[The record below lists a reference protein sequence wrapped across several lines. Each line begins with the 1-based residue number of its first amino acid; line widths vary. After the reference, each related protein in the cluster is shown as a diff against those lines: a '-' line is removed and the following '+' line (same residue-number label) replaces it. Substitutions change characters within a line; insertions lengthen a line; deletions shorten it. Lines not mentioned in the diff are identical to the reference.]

1 MPGISKCS
9 VCNCCLSFSLSLLTT
24 FSGWWFDA
32 CGPSNLNGMFYTAG
46 QNHGKL
52 NGIKWHYF
60 KGPSYSLRSTTM
72 MIRPLDFWKHNTRS
86 NYKNN
91 RAIQGSYRW
100 ETVWKLLKRTIWSPF
115 QRQVVIMWCHRS
127 SWLWIW
133 RLLSSQKS
141 LFGSLFSCGLTLEN
155 ATHCHALKREELLS
169 LLCFKLL
176 LDLSLKLW

>member
-1 MPGISKCS
+1 M
-9 VCNCCLSFSLSLLTT
+9 LSLTHFCFLFSLSMAH

-72 MIRPLDFWKHNTRS
+72 MIRPLDFWKHHARIRNLQRTMGMLPEEKFS
-86 NYKNN
+86 
-91 RAIQGSYRW
+91 
-100 ETVWKLLKRTIWSPF
+100 WKLQKQTALSPF
-115 QRQVVIMWCHRS
+115 QQQVVLWCHQG

-133 RLLSSQKS
+133 SLLSSRKS
-141 LFGSLFSCGLTLEN
+141 PLGSLGSSESFPEN
-155 ATHCHALKREELLS
+155 ATHCHALKREETAQLAALQS
-169 LLCFKLL
+169 ATGSYFEPITP
-176 LDLSLKLW
+176 WW